1 MGQLKP
7 GVSYTY
13 EHVDG
18 VTYAREQGA
27 PVNTR
32 FEIGRTLERQ
42 KKDIKLLDSVLW
54 ADILEE
60 SKTNPALK
68 DAVEK
73 CKIIYYLSKENGNK
87 EET

>member
-1 MGQLKP
+1 MGSLKP
-7 GVSYTY
+7 GASYTY

-42 KKDIKLLDSVLW
+42 QKDQARLDGNLW
-54 ADILEE
+54 ANILSE
-60 SKTNPALK
+60 SEKNTALK

-73 CKIIYYLSKENGNK
+73 CKMLYYLIKEDGNSK
-87 EET
+87 T